1 MTERATTSPTADT
14 STGAAQPPSLL
25 IVTTVAH
32 TLDHFLLPYADHY
45 RRLGWRVDAAANGT
59 LSDEAL
65 AGHFD
70 HLYELPLSRSILDV
84 GGLVRGMRAMST
96 VLESRPD
103 IVHVHTPIAA
113 FITRAA
119 VRRLPAGQ
127 RPLVAYTA
135 HGFHFHQG
143 GSPLTNAIFLT
154 AERIAGRWTDRLV
167 VINDEDYDA
176 AQRHRIVPLRKLVR
190 MPGIGVDSTRYDRS
204 AVPPAE
210 IASARAATGTAPDQP
225 LFVAVGELSV
235 RKRMADVI
243 SALAQSRHPGAHLAI
258 AGEGAERPRLEA
270 LIVELGLQDRVQLG
284 GSLKDVRPLVAAAN
298 ALILASSREGLP
310 RSIMEGSLL
319 EQPVLAS
326 TARGNPE
333 LVSPETG
340 IIFETGDIAALAA
353 AMDRIAD
360 DPAAAREMGRLGRAR
375 MIERYE
381 LSELIIRHD
390 TMYAEMLA
398 ERQPAG

>member
-1 MTERATTSPTADT
+1 MTPASP
-14 STGAAQPPSLL
+14 SRPPSLL

-32 TLDHFLLPYADHY
+32 TIDHFLLPYADHF
-45 RRLGWRVDAAANGT
+45 REQGWRVDAAANG
-59 LSDEAL
+59 AL
-65 AGHFD
+65 TDAALVGRFD

-96 VLESRPD
+96 VLESAPD

-119 VRRLPAGQ
+119 VRRLPAER

-143 GSPLTNAIFLT
+143 GSPLTNAVFLT

-167 VINDEDYDA
+167 VINDEDYEA
-176 AQRHRIVPLRKLVR
+176 AQRHRIVPFRKLVR
-190 MPGIGVDSTRYDRS
+190 MPGIGVDSARYARS

-210 IASARAATGTAPDQP
+210 IAAARAATGAGPDDP
-225 LFVAVGELSV
+225 LYVAVGELSV

-243 SALAQSRHPGAHLAI
+243 SALARSRHQEAHLAI
-258 AGEGAERPRLEA
+258 AGEGAERAHLEA
-270 LIVELGLQDRVQLG
+270 LIAELGLTGRVQLA
-284 GSLKDVRPLVAAAN
+284 GSLKDVRPLVSAGN

-326 TARGNPE
+326 TARGNGE

-340 IIFETGDIAALAA
+340 ILFETGDIAALAA

-360 DPAAAREMGRLGRAR
+360 DPAAAREMGRLGRER

-381 LSELIIRHD
+381 LSKLIARHEQ
-390 TMYAEMLA
+390 MYAEMLG
-398 ERQPAG
+398 ERPPAG